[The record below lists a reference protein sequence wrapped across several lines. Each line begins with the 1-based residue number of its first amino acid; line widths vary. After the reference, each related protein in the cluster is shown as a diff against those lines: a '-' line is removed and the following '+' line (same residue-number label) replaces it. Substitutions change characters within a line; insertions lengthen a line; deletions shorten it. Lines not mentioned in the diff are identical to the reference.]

1 MNNINK
7 DPNLFTNKIKCF
19 IFDFDDTLY
28 YGVDW
33 TEWNDM
39 QQKWIRSHYQDLTDE
54 QFSSLCLQATGK
66 TNLEG
71 KDIVQLLIKEE
82 GSAKA
87 YLDWRNS
94 IDGKMSEFEKNGQVV
109 SMDEIRK
116 FRSQCDRLGGKMFI
130 VSNSTQKGIEVFAK
144 HYKIDLSLFDGIYV
158 NQYSAE
164 DATKK
169 KIYQQIMND
178 NNLSNDQ
185 MMVIGNSYKQDLAP
199 QKNLNFA
206 PFFAKTVSPMM
217 RWSKI
222 KYSYN
227 VKSSKNNSIKKDES
241 RLKFIFFFINYF
253 ALYLCC
259 HYPFEAN
266 EPKIQ
271 QPFE

>member
-1 MNNINK
+1 MKKSKVYFTKNNSSLCLLTIILPKNIFLSYFLIALPEIISLVIYIIIYKKGGWMNNINK
-7 DPNLFTNKIKCF
+7 DSNLFTNKIKCF

-94 IDGKMSEFEKNGQVV
+94 IDGEMSEFEKNGQVV

-185 MMVIGNSYKQDLAP
+185 IMVIGNSYKQDLAP
-199 QKNLNFA
+199 
-206 PFFAKTVSPMM
+206 AKELKLCTFLC
-217 RWSKI
+217 
-222 KYSYN
+222 
-227 VKSSKNNSIKKDES
+227 KDGFTYDEVVE
-241 RLKFIFFFINYF
+241 N
-253 ALYLCC
+253 
-259 HYPFEAN
+259 
-266 EPKIQ
+266 
-271 QPFE
+271 